1 MSDKI
6 TLPGQIQHSNPSFS
20 IIDINDV
27 RGGIKSVDTF
37 DNPSLQNLLSTGIDK
52 FLIDHTII
60 LERSSNSFFWLSG
73 STPSDVGSWNSISI
87 EQDNKFRYIKTNFMI
102 GGKGIQLSEH
112 ESIIQNRIQS
122 YFNNNIFT
130 VTDIELVIFIFTIQE
145 YGLFLSHDRKYTFP
159 NMLGKGTYGILN
171 NNVIQYD
178 DIELIYK
185 STSVTNLNLEG
196 SVNNVVTDL
205 GDIGE
210 SGSPL
215 STLNNYLNAYGVY
228 DLEDTTKIYYF
239 KFILGGIEYIYYFE
253 GIDSVNGYVIYGF
266 GLSEFSETDFTLFY
280 SSDMPLVMGDFN
292 QDNRFKF
299 IDYNITLKG
308 KKDTPTIFNT
318 TELLSEKVNTIFAT
332 NSINISDTELIIF
345 KFNIVDTRINGVYS
359 WKYSSVLGKGN
370 YSPILD
376 NISFEDLEVTF
387 QDFNY
392 KPGTIIDIEQD
403 TGNFIYTLT
412 ILGSLITMD
421 DLNDSISADVLSNYF
436 SDTDQTLD
444 MSDPSKIYFFRFE
457 LNDIELLYYYSG
469 NTLGIFGSEQLNFN
483 DGDVLFF
490 YKSSGSTE
498 SNSINNNIP
507 RTYKISST
515 DIDKP
520 LLNITEHDI
529 ANYVNNLPGYI
540 HVDEYDSMLIFDI
553 YQPQIDINFGNITL
567 STVSDIYSHYSW
579 NEWINRS
586 TEYSNHAITFDNSK
600 FEFSDISVKNNTIS
614 LIGDLNDL
622 YSFSLSSVSYTGYT
636 FSRVLFDK
644 SKIKKV
650 SIFSDVPVVV
660 DISNLYELSSLS
672 LDVEISRLDIK
683 SKYVDT
689 LYIGNSIAEFNF
701 TTQATMSVTASY
713 YFASGVVQEADI
725 MSMLNNLVQSPI
737 SNIGYFAIEDY
748 IYLNDVVTSPEIV
761 ILTNRGWIFYDPLV
775 VILPPPPSTTLPDS

>member
-130 VTDIELVIFIFTIQE
+130 ITDTELVIFIFTIQE

-469 NTLGIFGSEQLNFN
+469 NTLGIFGSEQLHFN

-553 YQPQIDINFGNITL
+553 YQPQIDINFGDITL

-713 YFASGVVQEADI
+713 YFASGVVQEGDI
-725 MSMLNNLVQSPI
+725 MLMLNNLVQSPI

-748 IYLNDVVTSPEIV
+748 IYLNDVVTSPEVV

-775 VILPPPPSTTLPDS
+775 VIVPPSSTTILPDS